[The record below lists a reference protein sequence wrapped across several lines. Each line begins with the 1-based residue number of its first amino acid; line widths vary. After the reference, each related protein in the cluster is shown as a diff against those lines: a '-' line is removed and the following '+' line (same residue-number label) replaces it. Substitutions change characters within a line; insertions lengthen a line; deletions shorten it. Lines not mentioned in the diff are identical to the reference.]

1 MKKFLIV
8 FIMCFIAIFATF
20 ILTSY
25 NLKLDI
31 IVDNISTFSSKLI
44 GKSVPEYSDET
55 RVNRLQMKSETY
67 NFNKLNANQKK
78 MYSAVAFGVQ
88 NLNNMVNFDN
98 YSSGDIDSIS
108 QDAKA
113 VMTAFFGD
121 HPEVFYL
128 KLSYKLS
135 LSKSF
140 VYDRIQIE
148 LEYSV
153 KNMQDLEYKLQ
164 QVEKSMNEYTNNL
177 GAKSSFEK
185 ELYLHDSIAK
195 NVKYYNE
202 ITDIAD
208 VPEVYHTIYGVFVE
222 KQAVCDGFAK
232 SMQILLDKY
241 DIENI
246 FVTGMINKVP
256 HAWNM
261 IKFDNEWYHLDLTS
275 DKYVKEDDGTTK
287 TVVHTYFNVIDDFIL
302 KSHTIDNK
310 ELNPIAKS
318 TAYNYYVKTNS
329 YINSTQN
336 FDSRIKEI
344 VQLQKNNNSLE
355 FSTDINDVPTKLLNV
370 LYDIN
375 FNGYKSNS
383 NTVKMRYYNE
393 FNTFIV
399 QKQ

>member
-8 FIMCFIAIFATF
+8 FLTCFIAIFATF

-25 NLKLDI
+25 NLKIDI

-44 GKSVPEYSDET
+44 GKSIPQYSDDIK
-55 RVNRLQMKSETY
+55 VNRLQMKNATY
-67 NFNKLNANQKK
+67 NFNKLSDNQKK
-78 MYSAVAFGVQ
+78 MYSAIAYEVQ
-88 NLNNMVNFDN
+88 KLNNIVNLDN
-98 YSSGDIDSIS
+98 YSSGDIEAIS
-108 QDAKA
+108 QDAKV
-113 VMTAFFGD
+113 VMTAFFAD

-128 KLSYKLS
+128 KLTYKLS

-148 LEYSV
+148 LDYSV
-153 KNMQDLEYKLQ
+153 KNKQDLEEKLQ
-164 QVEKSMNEYTNNL
+164 LVEKSMDSYTNNL
-177 GAKSSFEK
+177 DGKNDFEK
-185 ELYLHDSIAK
+185 ELYMHDSIAK
-195 NVKYYNE
+195 DVKYYNE
-202 ITDIAD
+202 ITDITD

-246 FVTGMINKVP
+246 FVTGMINEVP

-261 IKFDNEWYHLDLTS
+261 VKFDNEWYHLDLTS
-275 DKYVKEDDGTTK
+275 NKYVKEVDGTTK
-287 TVVHTYFNVIDDFIL
+287 TVVHTYFNVIDTFIL

-310 ELNPIAKS
+310 ELNPIANS
-318 TAYNYYVKTNS
+318 TTYNYYVKTNS

-344 VQLQKNNNSLE
+344 LQLQKNNNSLE
-355 FSTDINDVPTKLLNV
+355 FSADISDVPTKLLNI
-370 LYDIN
+370 LYDLN

-383 NTVKMRYYNE
+383 TTVKMKYYNE
-393 FNTFIV
+393 FNTYIV